1 MLDSEFDIER
11 QERYY
16 KLITRRGGGGGE
28 DEKCRFG
35 TSAGNKFERVY

>member
-1 MLDSEFDIER
+1 MLDCEFDIER

-16 KLITRRGGGGGE
+16 KLITRRGGGGE